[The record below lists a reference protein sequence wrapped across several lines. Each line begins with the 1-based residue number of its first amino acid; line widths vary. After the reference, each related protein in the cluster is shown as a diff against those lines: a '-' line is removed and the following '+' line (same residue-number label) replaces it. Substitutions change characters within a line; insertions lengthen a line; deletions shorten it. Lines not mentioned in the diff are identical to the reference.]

1 MGFGTVNREVL
12 ANEWGASEWGKN
24 YSFAPIRLPIRFGL
38 PGKAPEAWR
47 TPRRWRA
54 DGRPRQRVSVL
65 ECGGP
70 PALSRTSTHAELMTT
85 ER

>member
-12 ANEWGASEWGKN
+12 ANEWGASERGKN
-24 YSFAPIRLPIRFGL
+24 ISFAPIRLPIRFGL

-70 PALSRTSTHAELMTT
+70 PPLWRAQIDAD
-85 ER
+85 